1 MLVFVFF
8 CFGEIGFSRGR
19 VSSYSKSSHQDRDCV
34 LVWSSCAAH
43 DCGSCCVVAN
53 ALLFGVLGFVM
64 EIRRPLT
71 MDMEDVEMVIYKYG
85 PEVVDRETDRTHSSS
100 RVVVEEED
108 CVIGEAFRF
117 G

>member
-1 MLVFVFF
+1 M
-8 CFGEIGFSRGR
+8 
-19 VSSYSKSSHQDRDCV
+19 
-34 LVWSSCAAH
+34 
-43 DCGSCCVVAN
+43 AN
-53 ALLFGVLGFVM
+53 APLFGVLGFVM

-85 PEVVDRETDRTHSSS
+85 AEVVDRETDRTHSSS
-100 RVVVEEED
+100 RVVVEED

>member
-1 MLVFVFF
+1 MSWS
-8 CFGEIGFSRGR
+8 GAP
-19 VSSYSKSSHQDRDCV
+19 V
-34 LVWSSCAAH
+34 LPMIV
-43 DCGSCCVVAN
+43 GSCCDVAN

-64 EIRRPLT
+64 GIRRPLT

-85 PEVVDRETDRTHSSS
+85 AEVVDRETDRTHSSS

>member
-1 MLVFVFF
+1 MSWS
-8 CFGEIGFSRGR
+8 GAP
-19 VSSYSKSSHQDRDCV
+19 V
-34 LVWSSCAAH
+34 LPMIV
-43 DCGSCCVVAN
+43 GSCCDVAN

-64 EIRRPLT
+64 GIRRPLT

-100 RVVVEEED
+100 RVVVEED

>member
-1 MLVFVFF
+1 M
-8 CFGEIGFSRGR
+8 
-19 VSSYSKSSHQDRDCV
+19 
-34 LVWSSCAAH
+34 
-43 DCGSCCVVAN
+43 AN

-64 EIRRPLT
+64 ETRRPLT
-71 MDMEDVEMVIYKYG
+71 MDMEDVEMVIYEYG
-85 PEVVDRETDRTHSSS
+85 SEVVDRETDCTHSSS